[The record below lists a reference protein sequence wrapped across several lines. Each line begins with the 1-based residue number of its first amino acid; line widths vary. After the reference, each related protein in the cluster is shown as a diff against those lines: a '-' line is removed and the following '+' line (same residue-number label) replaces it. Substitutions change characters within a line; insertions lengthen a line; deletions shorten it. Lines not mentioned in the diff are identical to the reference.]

1 MVGVYLLH
9 FSPSYKH
16 AGHYLGYADNIERRL
31 AEHRN
36 GTGARLTQ
44 VAVQAG
50 CQLHLARVWADGDRT
65 LERKLK
71 NRHEGPAL
79 CPLCR
84 LEFTLD
90 DVEEMEF

>member
-1 MVGVYLLH
+1 MAGVYLIH

-16 AGHYLGYADNIERRL
+16 AGHYLGWADNIERRVAL
-31 AEHRN
+31 HQSGA
-36 GTGARLTQ
+36 GARLTQ

-50 CQLHLARVWADGDRT
+50 CKLILARVWADGDRT
-65 LERKLK
+65 LERHLK
-71 NRHEGPAL
+71 NRHNAPAL

-90 DVEEMEF
+90 DVEELAF